1 MRCYIE
7 GIVTNDEKIILND
20 KVFKEIIEI
29 PFTQKNKVEPF
40 KLNQNDYFKAV
51 LNVFIKKGHLNSK
64 NLNLGFKGTLWNEV
78 PQKSGLSSSAAV
90 LVCFTKLIDAIFDLK
105 LDDIQIGY
113 YAYLAEHDEMGI
125 PCGQMDQ
132 LASAVGNIFHMKCV
146 EPPIVTKIQ
155 TKIAGLVVGDTL
167 IPKSTNSV
175 HSVRVREINDCI
187 KYLKTKMNFDIE
199 KTTLEEVEPI
209 LKDQNPIW
217 LKRMRATLKDRD
229 ITTTAYRELNKKN
242 PDITLL
248 GNLLTEHQKYLR
260 DDYEVSVDK
269 IEKMLEAGMKAGAL
283 GGKITGAGMGGSII
297 MLAPGKQKEVAEA
310 LTKAGGK
317 GYVVDIDAGARID
330 KE

>member
-113 YAYLAEHDEMGI
+113 YAYLAEHDEMRI

-187 KYLKTKMNFDIE
+187 KYLKSKMNFDIE
-199 KTTLEEVEPI
+199 KTTFEEVEPI
-209 LKDQNPIW
+209 LKDQNPVW
-217 LKRMRATLKDRD
+217 LKRMRATLKDR
-229 ITTTAYRELNKKN
+229 ES
-242 PDITLL
+242 LL
-248 GNLLTEHQKYLR
+248 QLIG
-260 DDYEVSVDK
+260 
-269 IEKMLEAGMKAGAL
+269 IE
-283 GGKITGAGMGGSII
+283 
-297 MLAPGKQKEVAEA
+297 
-310 LTKAGGK
+310 
-317 GYVVDIDAGARID
+317 
-330 KE
+330 